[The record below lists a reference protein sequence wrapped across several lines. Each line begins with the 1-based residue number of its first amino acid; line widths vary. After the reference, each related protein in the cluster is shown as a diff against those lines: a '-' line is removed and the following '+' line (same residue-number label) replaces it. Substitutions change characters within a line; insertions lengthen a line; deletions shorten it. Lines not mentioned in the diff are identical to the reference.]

1 MAKIQPFG
9 FRGTKRVSIQEP
21 LFLYIEWGNI
31 TPDNNEELKGII
43 DEIDLDLYPNDV
55 NKSIGKNFPF
65 LTFLQAE
72 NLFSEIKENFHHF
85 TFKGIALVSQV
96 SGKVSFGNGPRI
108 TPFVIDEQY
117 ENIVLSLIAETR
129 RDKRFEQYSFDDLAN
144 YFCTVE
150 PNLMDAYK
158 DSLGI
163 SVADLPVYPPS
174 NSIEGELDRDGVSG
188 VERTAP
194 KTAASR
200 STSNSYSEPSFS
212 NNELKSKNT
221 LILGALALVM
231 SFFAI
236 GFGLVTY
243 KTVKDQNQKLDFLY
257 ENLEM
262 VKKVQENEHAVD
274 MVSRYF
280 ITYYFTGNKE
290 AIKPYLSNGDAK
302 FTQPVKAQV
311 TSTILEKISL
321 NEDGETY
328 NVSYIIGLRSE
339 NSTVSSER
347 ISFNIKEDEQSLM
360 KWVVTS
366 EPLREPFSSTNDK
379 VN

>member
-9 FRGTKRVSIQEP
+9 FKGTKRVSIQEP

-31 TPDNNEELKGII
+31 TPDNNEELSRII

-55 NKSIGKNFPF
+55 NKSIRKNFPF

-72 NLFSEIKENFHHF
+72 HLFSEIKENFHHF

-150 PNLMDAYK
+150 PNLMDVYK

-188 VERTAP
+188 VERIAP

-200 STSNSYSEPSFS
+200 STSNSYSEPYFS
-212 NNELKSKNT
+212 NNELNSKNT

-328 NVSYIIGLRSE
+328 NVSYVIGLRSE

>member
-188 VERTAP
+188 VERIAP
-194 KTAASR
+194 KTATSR
-200 STSNSYSEPSFS
+200 TTSNSYSEPYSS
-212 NNELKSKNT
+212 NNEGKSKNT

-231 SFFAI
+231 SVFAI
-236 GFGLVTY
+236 GFCSITY

-274 MVSRYF
+274 TVSRYF
-280 ITYYFTGNKE
+280 ITYYFTGKKE

-302 FTQPVKAQV
+302 FTQPEKAQV

-321 NEDGETY
+321 NDDGETY
-328 NVSYIIGLRSE
+328 NVTYVIGLRSD

>member
-9 FRGTKRVSIQEP
+9 FKGTKRVSIQEP

-31 TPDNNEELKGII
+31 TPDNNEELSRII

-55 NKSIGKNFPF
+55 NKSIRKNFPF

-72 NLFSEIKENFHHF
+72 HLFSEIKEDFHHF

-150 PNLMDAYK
+150 PNLMDVYK

-188 VERTAP
+188 VERIAP

-200 STSNSYSEPSFS
+200 STSNSYSEPYFS

-328 NVSYIIGLRSE
+328 NVSYVIGLRSE

>member
-9 FRGTKRVSIQEP
+9 FKGTKRVSIQEP

-85 TFKGIALVSQV
+85 TFKGIALVSRE

-117 ENIVLSLIAETR
+117 DNIVLSLIAETR

-188 VERTAP
+188 VERITP
-194 KTAASR
+194 KTATSK
-200 STSNSYSEPSFS
+200 STSNSYSEPYFS
-212 NNELKSKNT
+212 NNEGKSKNA
-221 LILGALALVM
+221 LILGALALVI
-231 SFFAI
+231 SVFAI
-236 GFGLVTY
+236 GFCSVTY

-274 MVSRYF
+274 TVSRYF

-321 NEDGETY
+321 NDDGETY
-328 NVSYIIGLRSE
+328 NVTYVIGLRSD

>member
-1 MAKIQPFG
+1 MVKIQQFG
-9 FRGTKRVSIQEP
+9 FKGTKRVSIQEP

-31 TPDNNEELKGII
+31 TPDNNEELQRII

-55 NKSIGKNFPF
+55 NKSIRKNFPF

-85 TFKGIALVSQV
+85 TFKGIALVSPV

-117 ENIVLSLIAETR
+117 DNIVLSLIAETR
-129 RDKRFEQYSFDDLAN
+129 RDKRFEQYSFDDLAK

-150 PNLMDAYK
+150 PNLMDVYK

-188 VERTAP
+188 VERITPRTATS
-194 KTAASR
+194 K
-200 STSNSYSEPSFS
+200 STSNSYSEPYFS
-212 NNELKSKNT
+212 NNEGKSKNT

-231 SFFAI
+231 SVFAI
-236 GFGLVTY
+236 GFCSVTY

-321 NEDGETY
+321 NDDGETY
-328 NVSYIIGLRSE
+328 NVSYVIGLRAE

-347 ISFNIKEDEQSLM
+347 ISFNIKSDEQSLM
-360 KWVVTS
+360 KWVVIS
-366 EPLREPFSSTNDK
+366 EPLREPFSSTNGK
-379 VN
+379 EN